1 MHQRSNFKALSFKI
15 EGPRPR
21 PLDQLLV
28 LQPIH
33 ENRPKLVKV
42 TIYNV
47 YNNNYLVIWN
57 NFGLMDVIDS
67 CNQNIKFDHRCFIY
81 N

>member
-1 MHQRSNFKALSFKI
+1 MHQRSKFKALSFKI

-33 ENRPKLVKV
+33 ENRPKLFKSNNM
-42 TIYNV
+42 YV

-67 CNQNIKFDHRCFIY
+67 CNQNIKFDHRYTIY